1 MQTKETTCL
10 RRLMRKNAAA
20 TAATVEE
27 EAALE
32 AATAEAEAATAE
44 AEAATAEAEAAT
56 AEAEA
61 IVDTVPETD
70 PQNLSIYSYFPTSVF
85 LKSYSYF
92 CRKIQ

>member
-44 AEAATAEAEAAT
+44 AEAV
-56 AEAEA
+56 
-61 IVDTVPETD
+61 VDTVPETD

-85 LKSYSYF
+85 LGSLTPISAGRYSNG
-92 CRKIQ
+92 

>member
-1 MQTKETTCL
+1 
-10 RRLMRKNAAA
+10 MRKNAAA

-44 AEAATAEAEAAT
+44 AEAD
-56 AEAEA
+56 
-61 IVDTVPETD
+61 VDTVPETD

-85 LKSYSYF
+85 FGKSYSYF